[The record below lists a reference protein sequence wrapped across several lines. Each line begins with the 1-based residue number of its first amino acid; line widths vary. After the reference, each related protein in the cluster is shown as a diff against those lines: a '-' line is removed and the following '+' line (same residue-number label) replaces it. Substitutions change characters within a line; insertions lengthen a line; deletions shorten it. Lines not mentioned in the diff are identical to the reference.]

1 MIASSIIAGI
11 IGLICIR
18 LRSDY
23 LAIATIGIAEIIKL
37 IFKNETEIT
46 NGPRGIN
53 KIPRAWEHFSEER
66 FYSSWPMSWFNTPE
80 GWEAFFASLPNWWWQ
95 PCFAATVLL
104 IMYIIYRLLERA
116 RLSPWGRMMTA
127 IRENE
132 PAARAAG
139 KNVTA
144 RRIEAFVIGAAIMG
158 LAGAIFAQH
167 LRLIEPTNTF
177 DPAKVTFLVWVM
189 LILGGSGNNR
199 GAMLGAFLIWTIWS
213 LEKLAEDMGDRLMKK
228 TLMMTTAALMLSTSA
243 FADVNLGNPMALT
256 GPIPDLVAPM
266 AQAVDLAAQNIN
278 DQGGMFAGSETLN
291 ILRADSACDPVA
303 AVDAVTKLI
312 NVNSVSAIIGP
323 VCSGATIAQAE
334 SVSIP
339 AGVTTLSVS
348 ASSPAITSME
358 DGTDLVFRSAASDA
372 YQGVALANLAI
383 EQGIKDIAV
392 SYANDDYNAAI
403 AAVFAEAFAAAGG
416 TVTANEAHEP
426 SKASYRSEVATLGA
440 TSDNLALFAYYGSGG
455 ITLMRNAL
463 ETAAFSTFIG
473 ADGMLSDEVIEQ
485 IGAENMG
492 NMTFTTSASDDT
504 HGRSGHREGRIR

>member
-1 MIASSIIAGI
+1 
-11 IGLICIR
+11 
-18 LRSDY
+18 
-23 LAIATIGIAEIIKL
+23 
-37 IFKNETEIT
+37 
-46 NGPRGIN
+46 
-53 KIPRAWEHFSEER
+53 
-66 FYSSWPMSWFNTPE
+66 
-80 GWEAFFASLPNWWWQ
+80 
-95 PCFAATVLL
+95 
-104 IMYIIYRLLERA
+104 
-116 RLSPWGRMMTA
+116 
-127 IRENE
+127 
-132 PAARAAG
+132 
-139 KNVTA
+139 
-144 RRIEAFVIGAAIMG
+144 
-158 LAGAIFAQH
+158 
-167 LRLIEPTNTF
+167 
-177 DPAKVTFLVWVM
+177 
-189 LILGGSGNNR
+189 
-199 GAMLGAFLIWTIWS
+199 
-213 LEKLAEDMGDRLMKK
+213 MKK

-266 AQAVDLAAQNIN
+266 AQAVDLAAQNVN
-278 DQGGMFAGSETLN
+278 DQGGMFAGSEALN

-348 ASSPAITSME
+348 ASSPAITGME

-383 EQGIKDIAV
+383 EQGITDIAV

-403 AAVFAEAFAAAGG
+403 AAVFTEAFEAAGG
-416 TVTANEAHEP
+416 TITANEAHEP

-463 ETAAFSTFIG
+463 ETAAFTNFIG

-485 IGAENMG
+485 IGAENLSTAM
-492 NMTFTTSASDDT
+492 FTTSASDDST
-504 HGRSGHREGRIR
+504 ASFGAWKALADAAGVPASDPFVANSYDATFMAALAIEKAGSGDRAGFAAALREIATAPGEVILPGEWEKAKAILAAGGDINYEGAAGNQDFDANGDVAGNFSKSVVVDGAWSATLIK